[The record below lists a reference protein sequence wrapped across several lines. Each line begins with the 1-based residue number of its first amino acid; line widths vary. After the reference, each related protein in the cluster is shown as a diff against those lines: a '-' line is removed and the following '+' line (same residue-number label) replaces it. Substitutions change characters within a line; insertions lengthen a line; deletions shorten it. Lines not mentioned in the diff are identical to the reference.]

1 MNTKIHEITIPT
13 VKGPM
18 TVEMCSQDVI
28 DFHDALTVYYNKH
41 YTEIT
46 ADDEEVDR
54 VEQER
59 NIDHAN
65 DQLVCS

>member
-18 TVEMCSQDVI
+18 TVEMDSQDII
-28 DFHDALTVYYNKH
+28 DFHEALTVYYNLH
-41 YTEIT
+41 YKEIT
-46 ADDEEVDR
+46 AEEEELDR

-59 NIDHAN
+59 NLDHFQAERI
-65 DQLVCS
+65 